1 MTAMTDERV
10 AVRYSE
16 LGPHRIAYSC
26 AGDSGDPVLLVMG
39 LTMRGDAW
47 RHQIDDLAQHH
58 RVAWFDHAGLGASG
72 PVRSRRLR
80 MADLAADAIGVLD
93 SLGWERAH
101 LVGLSMG
108 GMIAQHIALDVPGRI
123 ATLSLLATHSG
134 GCQPVL
140 PPREAIKLLLASTV
154 ARDSERRLEVLAKL
168 LLGSKFRETDPVR
181 AAQLVRADFS
191 HPPAIRTQ
199 IAQLHAIARHHTRDR
214 LQELADIPTLIVR
227 PGMDLLI
234 DPRHSDLLH
243 TGIPGSRI
251 EHFPDAGHA
260 ITRECAPA
268 LNDLLLEHFAR
279 VQLQPTGSGVANET
293 P

>member
-168 LLGSKFRETDPVR
+168 GLASPV
-181 AAQLVRADFS
+181 QLVVLGYEELSDRAWRTWLVVLRRLPGVDALVSDAALKIKYTGFEL
-191 HPPAIRTQ
+191 PPARKAGIKPILGMEAYVAPGDR
-199 IAQLHAIARHHTRDR
+199 RDR
-214 LQELADIPTLIVR
+214 TLVIGPEPSER
-227 PGMDLLI
+227 P
-234 DPRHSDLLH
+234 
-243 TGIPGSRI
+243 
-251 EHFPDAGHA
+251 A
-260 ITRECAPA
+260 
-268 LNDLLLEHFAR
+268 
-279 VQLQPTGSGVANET
+279 SG
-293 P
+293 

>member
-1 MTAMTDERV
+1 MTETNDVR
-10 AVRYSE
+10 RYSE

-26 AGDSGDPVLLVMG
+26 GGHGGDPVLLIMG

-58 RVAWFDHAGLGASG
+58 RLAWFDHAGLGASA

-80 MADLAADAIGVLD
+80 MADLAADAVGVLD

-101 LVGLSMG
+101 VVGLSMG
-108 GMIAQHIALDVPGRI
+108 GMIAQHIALGAPERV

-134 GCQPVL
+134 GRQPVL
-140 PPREAIKLLLASTV
+140 PPRAGIKLLLASTV
-154 ARDSERRLEVLAKL
+154 ARDSERRLEVLTKL
-168 LLGSKFRETDPVR
+168 LLGPKFCAADPMR

-191 HPPAIRTQ
+191 RPPAIRTQ

-214 LQELADIPTLIVR
+214 LRELAHIPTLIVR

-243 TGIPGSRI
+243 AGIPGSRLA
-251 EHFPDAGHA
+251 HFPEAGHA
-260 ITRECAPA
+260 VTRECAPA
-268 LNDLLLEHFAR
+268 LNELLLEHFER
-279 VQLQPTGSGVANET
+279 VQPQPTGSGASNET
-293 P
+293 R